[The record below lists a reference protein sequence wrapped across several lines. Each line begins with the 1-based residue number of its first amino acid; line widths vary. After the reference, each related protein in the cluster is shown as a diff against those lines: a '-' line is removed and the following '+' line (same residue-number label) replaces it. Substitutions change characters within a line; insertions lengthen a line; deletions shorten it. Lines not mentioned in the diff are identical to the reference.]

1 MPHLGDDV
9 GDGLIVDAIS
19 VPGGETFRAVDVADK
34 AGIWVAP
41 RDSASRID
49 GVAAIVGKLIEDPVL
64 ERRIPGTD
72 RHVAGGKRGGKSS
85 GFAIEAFV
93 LDCEKRIQIQRS
105 WGRDRGDR
113 PERRTR
119 ETNGSDTDAEAQG
132 NENSRGRSTA
142 MDRHGS

>member
-19 VPGGETFRAVDVADK
+19 VPGGKTFRAVDVADK

-41 RDSASRID
+41 RDGASRID
-49 GVAAIVGKLIEDPVL
+49 GVAAIVWKLIEDPVL
-64 ERRIPGTD
+64 ERRIPCSDG
-72 RHVAGGKRGGKSS
+72 HVAGSKGCSKSS
-85 GFAIEAFV
+85 GFAVEALV

-105 WGRDRGDR
+105 CERGRGDR

-119 ETNGSDTDAEAQG
+119 ETDSSDTDAEAQG
-132 NENSRGRSTA
+132 DENSRR
-142 MDRHGS
+142 R